1 MGDKILKKTTLL
13 LILSC
18 SLFANKAEV
27 DLSWV
32 DKEIE
37 AIKPP
42 RKGISDKIISRL
54 EDPFIFLKNK
64 EDEKNKAGQKN
75 VSAANLSSSGGMP
88 RASVH
93 QRPLKLMAILNDT
106 ALINGKWYKLGD
118 KVRNYKIVKI
128 TMTEVILKSP
138 VKKLVLT
145 TNSKK
150 LKVGHKK

>member
-1 MGDKILKKTTLL
+1 M
-13 LILSC
+13 
-18 SLFANKAEV
+18 

-54 EDPFIFLKNK
+54 KDPFIFLKTK

-75 VSAANLSSSGGMP
+75 VSAANLSSSGATP
-88 RASVH
+88 KASVH